1 LKYQPQPIDTSG
13 IRLSDEIT
21 SIAEVLAK
29 NVHEVWAQKRISEG
43 WKYGTARND
52 DRKEHPCLVPYENL
66 PEDERAYDLVTVTE
80 TLKTIVALG
89 YYIEKR

>member
-1 LKYQPQPIDTSG
+1 LKYQPQQIDTSG

-66 PEDERAYDLVTVTE
+66 PEDERVYDLVTVTE

>member
-1 LKYQPQPIDTSG
+1 M
-13 IRLSDEIT
+13 
-21 SIAEVLAK
+21 LAK
-29 NVHEVWAQKRISEG
+29 NVHNVWAQKRLSEG

-52 DRKEHPCLVPYENL
+52 DRKEHPCLVPYEDL
-66 PEDERAYDLVTVTE
+66 PEDERVYDLITVTE